1 MAYRYFA
8 VIKKDDFATTKSNGG
23 VVEKVQDV
31 PADAPDFGMDLTN
44 FTECNWLDDYYTEDG
59 KATGTLIG
67 GYIVKEVTADC
78 KRGWIMQ
85 DKTGL
90 IVDSAASSN

>member
-8 VIKKDDFATTKSNGG
+8 VIKKDDYETTHSTGG

-44 FTECNWLDDYYTEDG
+44 FTDCNWLDEYYTEDG
-59 KATGTLIG
+59 KSTGTLKD
-67 GYIVKEVTADC
+67 GYIVKEASSEC

-90 IVDSAASSN
+90 IVDSAS